1 MKISKRLKLIASLVD
16 KKANVIDV
24 GCDHALLDIFLTLNN
39 ENKCLASDININALN
54 IAKENI
60 KKYHL
65 SDQIDT
71 IISDGLKNIN
81 IELPSTVII
90 SGMGTS
96 TIVDIMKQTNIDN
109 IDSLIIQSNNDL
121 KLLRKEIIK
130 LGFYI
135 DDEEVI
141 NDKKIY
147 YVIIKFK
154 KGRKKYNNNNDYII
168 GPILKNKEQ
177 SKEYYQYLLDVN
189 NKIIK
194 HLPRKYI
201 KQRYILKKVNK
212 LYKNYL

>member
-39 ENKCLASDININALN
+39 ENKCLASDININA
-54 IAKENI
+54 
-60 KKYHL
+60 
-65 SDQIDT
+65 
-71 IISDGLKNIN
+71 
-81 IELPSTVII
+81 
-90 SGMGTS
+90 
-96 TIVDIMKQTNIDN
+96 
-109 IDSLIIQSNNDL
+109 L